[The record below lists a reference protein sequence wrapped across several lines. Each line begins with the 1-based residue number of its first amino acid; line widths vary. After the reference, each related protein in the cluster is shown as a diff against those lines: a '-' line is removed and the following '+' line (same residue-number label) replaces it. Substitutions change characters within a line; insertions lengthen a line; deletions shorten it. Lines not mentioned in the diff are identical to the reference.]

1 MANAKRDENFIP
13 TLLGTSAIT
22 GLTDPLCVDV
32 VSSNSLCVSDGT
44 TGSDLGIK
52 QAPRDENRVPA
63 IFGVSSA
70 DGITPTLI
78 YTDGNNNLLVQST

>member
-1 MANAKRDENFIP
+1 MGNAKRDENFIP
-13 TLLGTSAIT
+13 TLLGTSSVT

-32 VSSNSLCVSDGT
+32 GSSNSLCVSDGT
-44 TGSDLGIK
+44 IGSDLGIK

-63 IFGVSSA
+63 IFGVSSV

-78 YTDGNNNLLVQST
+78 YTDGDNNLLVQST